1 MDIENEYLPADAQ
14 DVDEITNEVSEEDY
28 IDMVEYVRDCIEG
41 GVISEEEGKELLDNE
56 DWDEIRRRMEYEDE

>member
-1 MDIENEYLPADAQ
+1 MDIENEYLPCDAQ

-56 DWDEIRRRMEYEDE
+56 DWDEIRRMMEYEDE

>member
-41 GVISEEEGKELLDNE
+41 GVISEAEGKELLDNE